1 MGRNGDGMQQ
11 ERGLTL
17 VELVVTIAIAAI
29 LMAIAMPS
37 LQSFLLNSK
46 VRSAAGRLQEDL
58 QMARAEAVKT
68 NQVVALNISAANGV
82 CAWNLAPT
90 FSSYTPMTAA
100 RYQSEYASVSCTA
113 TASQICFDPL
123 GTLAPGGTCALGGTF
138 TFTPNSTGTTW
149 LVLVNTGGRVTS
161 CLQSAG
167 GGCYIAP

>member
-1 MGRNGDGMQQ
+1 MGPDTGGVQREN
-11 ERGLTL
+11 GLTL

-82 CAWNLAPT
+82 CAWSLAPT

-123 GTLAPGGTCALGGTF
+123 GTLAPGGNCAMGGTF
-138 TFTPNSTGTTW
+138 TFTPNTTGTTW
-149 LVLVNTGGRVTS
+149 LVFVGAGGRVTS